1 MAIFKPFMAVRPKPE
16 FAGEVAALPYDVMSS
31 AEARVMAAD
40 KPLSFLHVDRG
51 EIDLDPSVDIYDP
64 AVYAK
69 AAENLQK
76 LISNG
81 YLIKEET
88 PVYYIYRQIMDG
100 RAQAG
105 IVGCASID
113 DYKENRIKKHEL
125 TRADKEADRIRHVDT
140 LDANT
145 GPIFL
150 TFRDENG
157 LSTFTAKWMAAHES
171 LYDFTAED
179 GIRHTVWVINDEATV
194 AELSKTFETVP
205 SFYIA
210 DGHHR
215 CASAFRVG
223 EKRRAE
229 HPDYT
234 GEEEFNYF
242 LAVLFPADELKILDY
257 NRVVK
262 DLNGLSKEEFLDKCR
277 ASFEVSELSSFDP
290 STNASVGY
298 QPAKK
303 ENSEPEDASFTEGK
317 QDPETA
323 RPQEKHT
330 FGMYLDGKWYALKA
344 KAGTFDEADPVGQLD
359 VTILQKNLLTPILG
373 IGDPRTDERISFV
386 GGIRGLGELVRLVDG
401 GAAVAFAMYPTTLDD
416 LMNIAD
422 AGAIMPPKSTWFEPK
437 LRSGLFIHELS

>member
-16 FAGEVAALPYDVMSS
+16 FAADVAALPYDVMSS

-64 AVYAK
+64 SVYAK
-69 AAENLQK
+69 AAENLRK
-76 LISNG
+76 LIADG
-81 YLIKEET
+81 ILIKEEK

-150 TFRDENG
+150 TFRDECG
-157 LSTFTAKWMAAHES
+157 LSAFTAGWMAAHES
-171 LYDFTAED
+171 EYDFTSED
-179 GIRHTVWVINDEATV
+179 GIRHTVWVIDDEKTV
-194 AELSKTFETVP
+194 ADLARSLEAAP

-215 CASAFRVG
+215 CASAYRVG

-229 HPDYT
+229 NPDYT
-234 GEEEFNYF
+234 GDEEFNYF
-242 LAVLFPADELKILDY
+242 LAVLFPANELKILDY

-277 ASFEVSELSSFDP
+277 ALFDLAELSASEAAA
-290 STNASVGY
+290 NASSGADGRV
-298 QPAKK
+298 PAGEKQ
-303 ENSEPEDASFTEGK
+303 EPEY
-317 QDPETA
+317 A
-323 RPQEKHT
+323 RPREKHA
-330 FGMYLDGKWYALKA
+330 FGMYLDGQWYSLKA
-344 KAGTFDEADPVGQLD
+344 KAGTFDENDPVGQLD
-359 VTILQKNLLTPILG
+359 VSILQKNLLTPILG
-373 IGDPRTDERISFV
+373 IGDPRTDERIAFV

-401 GAAVAFAMYPTTLDD
+401 GAAVAFAMFPTTLDD
-416 LMNIAD
+416 LMGIAD